1 MTSRFTLGLS
11 ATLFALSGVLSFA
24 AAANAAGVD
33 VTKITRGNV
42 SFSQDGNRLVV
53 RASNGSIIEYNR
65 FSVEAGQIM
74 QFIQPSSTSRV
85 LNRVTGAELSR
96 IDGSLL
102 SNGIVY
108 LVNPQG
114 IRIGN
119 GALINVGGFYAAAGA
134 MSDNDFI
141 RGQNN
146 FTNLSG
152 KVTNEGMI
160 QAQSVALVGQ
170 YVANRG
176 TINVD
181 DGMVAMAAGD
191 TVYLQNGSAPIM
203 VTVSRSQLGADG
215 SGAGTQ
221 AAVTNT
227 GTINAG
233 KGKVAMASGDFYALA
248 MDLSGTIIGKSIEA
262 RGGNGGVVAVNG
274 TLDASSSTDKG
285 GTIDLFGDRVGLFG
299 NALVNANGATGGGN
313 VRIGGDYQG
322 KNAEVRNASQTYVAP
337 TAQIYADA
345 LTSGNGGNVIVWSD
359 NGTQFYG
366 AASAQAGQLGGNG
379 GFVEVSGKHYLDFRG
394 SVSTN
399 APKGLKGKLLLD
411 PEDLTINNDG
421 PNNNSGSAQA
431 FNTTGSSAVLTWAT
445 IDAALANN
453 DVTVQSSGGAGTGG
467 TITISQAGVLTHKSS
482 LTITAA
488 AGKDIVINA
497 SVTNDGSVAAGAG
510 SGVPNITFAV
520 SGAGQ
525 IQLGADV
532 TTAGGVVTFDGP
544 VSLIGNAAV
553 DTTNSGG
560 TPVGAGIN
568 FLGPLD
574 GGFDLVLTA
583 GTSNIT
589 FSGGAVGGV
598 TPLGTVRINSAYNVI
613 MASDFTANAFYQ
625 YVGTGTTA
633 FFGVINLGAFDF
645 IGSNL
650 EMNGVGTN
658 VADTIDIRQS
668 GNFTLADGANIE
680 VTNTDGY
687 FYQRTYGGTN
697 FIGGNITAR
706 TFVGFRSD
714 VVLTGADAVVLT
726 MTNGVAGNYLGFSN
740 ITGNGQDLTLASN
753 TEIRVRGN
761 IGTGADP
768 LGDIRILNLV
778 DVNLLGTVDA
788 ASFTQDAG
796 SGTTTFNGT
805 QNYTGALGLNVST
818 NMIAVNAPIT
828 TATGPITFIGTGG
841 IVVAGNITAGGTGE
855 INITGNTNVDPALRS
870 TVGVTLNSGKTIQT
884 TDGDLNITGTGGS
897 NVDGSNHGVYNL
909 GGTITSGGAGNVVVM
924 GTGGTVGSGNDGVYN
939 RFDES
944 GPSLIYGVI
953 TSTGSGTV
961 TVTGQGGACGIGSRS
976 NDGIINFGII
986 SSGGGDV
993 FVTGTGGTGDG
1004 GVIRGIDNIGTIT
1017 SGGAGNVTVTG
1028 IGGSGGGTLN
1038 DGILNFIWSTIR
1050 SGGAGYVQVTGTGG
1064 GGASGGNNRGVKNVG
1079 GTITSGGGDVTVVG
1093 FGGAGSAGSN
1103 YGVSTH
1109 GNSGATGII
1118 TSGGGNVTVE
1128 GTSGTGGTNND
1139 AILIDVYS
1147 LVAAPGDL
1155 TLISNGGAINQTSGT
1170 ITVVGTTTI
1179 TAGTSPTFFDVTLAQ
1194 STNDFGGAVSVVSA
1208 NNVSLA
1214 DANALTLGASTVEN
1228 DFTATASGGIVV
1240 AGNITAGGTG
1250 EINITGN
1257 TNVDPTLRSTVGV
1270 KVNAFVTIQSTDGDL
1285 NITGTGGMDAGG
1297 FNIGVE
1303 NVGTITSSGSGSVTV
1318 TGTGGMDDDGFNF
1331 GVYNYVTI
1339 TSGGTGRVTVTGTG
1353 GSGYGYNYGV
1363 DNVGTITSGVGDVFV
1378 TGTGGSGDG
1387 GFNRGALNYG
1397 TITSSGAG
1405 SVAVTGMGGSGGSDN
1420 DAILIG
1426 VESLV
1431 AAPVNLTLISNG
1443 GAINQTGG
1451 TITVVGTTTITAGD
1465 NDVTL
1470 AESTNDF
1477 GGAVSVVSANN
1488 VSLADINALTLGAST
1503 VENDF
1508 TATASG
1514 GIIVAGNITA
1524 GGTGEINI
1532 TGNTNVDPILRSTV
1546 GVSVNASVT
1555 IATTNGDLYITGTGG
1570 SSVSGNNYG
1579 VANSGTITSIGAGNV
1594 IVMGTGGTGGSVSD
1608 DLNIGVHNF
1617 HGTIT
1622 SGGGDVTVTG
1632 MGGLSGSG
1640 FGIYN
1645 YSGTIASG
1653 GAGNVLVQ
1661 GTGGSGDNSCG
1672 VYNLSNTISSGGLG
1686 SVTVTGMSGSG
1697 SGVNQQGLINGGTIT
1712 SGGGDV
1718 FVTGTTGYGDGR
1730 NVGVDNY
1737 GLISSGGVGNVT
1749 VEGTTGGS
1757 DGYSYGVYNGNTI
1770 TSGGIG
1776 NVTVEGTG
1784 GSGANGNNQ
1793 GISNRSTI
1801 TSGGGNVALIGTG
1814 GNGAGGYNLGVYNYG
1829 TITSGG
1835 GNIALTGTGGSGGS
1849 NNDAIYFMVDTVITA
1864 PRNLEL
1870 TSLGGAIYQPGADPL
1885 IVVGTTTITAGT
1897 NDVTLAESTN
1907 DFGGAVVVVSA
1918 NNVLLA
1924 DANALTL
1931 GASTVQNDFTATA
1944 SGGVVVAGN
1953 ITAGGTGEINIT
1965 GNTNVD
1971 PDLRSDTGVT
1981 VNSGVT
1987 IQTTNGDLNITGT
2000 GGSVGGYNS
2009 GVYNY
2014 GTITSGGAG
2023 NVVVMGTGGSGAP
2036 GYNVGVYNFGPLF
2049 GTGGIITSGGIGSV
2063 TVTGIGG
2070 TGGSNNYGVI
2080 NSFGLI
2086 KSGDSGAVTVTGT
2099 GGNGPGG
2106 VNLGVVN
2113 LRGTITSDG
2122 NGSVTVTGMAG
2133 SGLGGSNYG
2142 VYNYGGTITSGGG
2155 DVTVV
2160 GIGGTGDGGE
2170 NYGVANSRTITSIGT
2185 GNVIV
2190 MGTGGTGGSDNDA
2203 IVMDVDSL
2211 VAAPGDLALIS
2222 NGGAINQISG
2232 TITVV
2237 GATTITANAPNT
2249 DIYLNGGPNDFA
2261 GTVTIDNTGGAAS
2274 NVRDFKLRNM
2284 NAAAGAVVNLDSATS
2299 LRDLTITYDNA
2310 GYTLPT
2316 LTSLFL
2322 RTVSLN
2328 INGTLTLGTIT
2339 GHGDT
2344 FNIAAANLVL
2354 GGTISGLDTMILQ
2367 NIDPN
2372 GDITLFGVGGLEISS
2387 SMWTTIQN
2395 GVTNV
2400 QFGSLTNTGSITV
2413 AADWENNNNVTM
2425 NFLPG
2430 GTGHVYVDN
2439 EITGTGSLT
2448 INGSGNTTTVS
2459 ADITQTA
2466 IHIADAV
2473 EVDAPLITLTATAG
2487 DITIDGAIVGVNGG
2501 ESLSLAATGDI
2512 TLGGDIGNSVG
2523 HKLMEFR
2530 VDCGND
2536 VGDTITFT
2544 QNGQVVAAEIVAL
2557 NCSNVCIEPGARMMG
2572 GDATSTLDAPATMAT
2587 IVALG
2592 DIEFNADDFRFGQNH
2607 KLTGFG
2613 DITIGG
2619 FAAPNSLS
2627 VTFGDVNAV
2636 GDLRVN
2642 ANSITLLGRAGG
2654 PIATNTGGVVND
2666 PQVDYVVGGRVY
2678 FSVAPIMGGS
2688 NPGNRAVFSNP
2699 TGNVDALG
2707 TLGAYSKSVYPT
2719 AITSTLLIGAGGA
2732 TLDLGAVSGVSYIN
2746 PATIIPQ
2753 AMSSMPPIGLLGD
2766 ADTLDEE
2773 DEEDDAAAP
2782 VADDQTTE
2790 PISTPTQTEKTATD
2804 VPVNAIGTAVPV
2816 ALH

>member
-1 MTSRFTLGLS
+1 M
-11 ATLFALSGVLSFA
+11 
-24 AAANAAGVD
+24 
-33 VTKITRGNV
+33 
-42 SFSQDGNRLVV
+42 
-53 RASNGSIIEYNR
+53 
-65 FSVEAGQIM
+65 
-74 QFIQPSSTSRV
+74 
-85 LNRVTGAELSR
+85 
-96 IDGSLL
+96 
-102 SNGIVY
+102 
-108 LVNPQG
+108 
-114 IRIGN
+114 
-119 GALINVGGFYAAAGA
+119 
-134 MSDNDFI
+134 
-141 RGQNN
+141 
-146 FTNLSG
+146 
-152 KVTNEGMI
+152 
-160 QAQSVALVGQ
+160 
-170 YVANRG
+170 
-176 TINVD
+176 
-181 DGMVAMAAGD
+181 
-191 TVYLQNGSAPIM
+191 
-203 VTVSRSQLGADG
+203 
-215 SGAGTQ
+215 
-221 AAVTNT
+221 
-227 GTINAG
+227 
-233 KGKVAMASGDFYALA
+233 
-248 MDLSGTIIGKSIEA
+248 
-262 RGGNGGVVAVNG
+262 
-274 TLDASSSTDKG
+274 
-285 GTIDLFGDRVGLFG
+285 GLFG

-467 TITISQAGVLTHKSS
+467 TITISQAGVLTHTSS

-1240 AGNITAGGTG
+1240 AGDITAGGTG

-1645 YSGTIASG
+1645 YSGTITSG

-1697 SGVNQQGLINGGTIT
+1697 SGVNQQGLINSGTIT

-1718 FVTGTTGYGDGR
+1718 FVTGTAGYGDGR

-1784 GSGANGNNQ
+1784 GSGANGNNL

-1924 DANALTL
+1924 DINALTL

-2106 VNLGVVN
+2106 VNLGVLN

-2170 NYGVANSRTITSIGT
+2170 NYGVVNTNPSSSYVGTITAGGSGD
-2185 GNVIV
+2185 VIV
-2190 MGTGGTGGSDNDA
+2190 EGTGGTGGSDNDA
-2203 IVMDVDSL
+2203 IIMDIYSL
-2211 VAAPGDLALIS
+2211 VAAPGDLTLIS
-2222 NGGAINQISG
+2222 NGGAINQTSG

-2237 GATTITANAPNT
+2237 GATTITANAAST
-2249 DIYLNGGPNDFA
+2249 DISLADGANNFA
-2261 GTVTIDNTGGAAS
+2261 STVTIGGTAS
-2274 NVRDFKLRNM
+2274 NVRDFKLRNI
-2284 NAAAGAVVNLDSATS
+2284 NATPGVIANLSSASNLRDFTIIYNNAFYALPSLPSSSLHNVNIMAAGISSIGGTTLTTHNGGTVTLNSTREVAIAPGANIVADGAVQLTGTDGIFIAGNVTTTGDSVTFNSQTTMTDGYSVNIDTTNGGF
-2299 LRDLTITYDNA
+2299 LTGADIFFGAAVKVGINNSQALNLNA
-2310 GYTLPT
+2310 G
-2316 LTSLFL
+2316 TS
-2322 RTVSLN
+2322 
-2328 INGTLTLGTIT
+2328 
-2339 GHGDT
+2339 
-2344 FNIAAANLVL
+2344 
-2354 GGTISGLDTMILQ
+2354 
-2367 NIDPN
+2367 
-2372 GDITLFGVGGLEISS
+2372 GDITLTGDVGEPTRMLSNLTLRAANTIIIANIYVAGN
-2387 SMWTTIQN
+2387 TTA
-2395 GVTNV
+2395 GDVTIINDTIIES
-2400 QFGSLTNTGSITV
+2400 FGSLTVGSINGGGYAVNISTVDLILTAPIINVTTLTIQNSDPTGAITLMGPGGLSIDQTDWNFIGAGVNVVLGGANYTGTVTVDGAWTNNRSVTIDFMPGGAGHFTVDAPITGS
-2413 AADWENNNNVTM
+2413 
-2425 NFLPG
+2425 
-2430 GTGHVYVDN
+2430 
-2439 EITGTGSLT
+2439 GSFT
-2448 INGSGNTTTVS
+2448 INGSGHTTTLA

-2487 DITIDGAIVGVNGG
+2487 DITIDGAIIGVNGG

-2523 HKLMEFR
+2523 HKLMEFQ
-2530 VDCGND
+2530 VDSGND

-2719 AITSTLLIGAGGA
+2719 AITSTLLSGTGGA
-2732 TLDLGAVSGVSYIN
+2732 TLDLSAASGVSYIN
-2746 PATIIPQ
+2746 PAVIIPQ

-2782 VADDQTTE
+2782 VTDDQATE

-2816 ALH
+2816 VLR

>member
-1 MTSRFTLGLS
+1 
-11 ATLFALSGVLSFA
+11 
-24 AAANAAGVD
+24 
-33 VTKITRGNV
+33 
-42 SFSQDGNRLVV
+42 
-53 RASNGSIIEYNR
+53 
-65 FSVEAGQIM
+65 
-74 QFIQPSSTSRV
+74 
-85 LNRVTGAELSR
+85 
-96 IDGSLL
+96 
-102 SNGIVY
+102 
-108 LVNPQG
+108 
-114 IRIGN
+114 
-119 GALINVGGFYAAAGA
+119 
-134 MSDNDFI
+134 
-141 RGQNN
+141 
-146 FTNLSG
+146 
-152 KVTNEGMI
+152 
-160 QAQSVALVGQ
+160 
-170 YVANRG
+170 
-176 TINVD
+176 
-181 DGMVAMAAGD
+181 MA
-191 TVYLQNGSAPIM
+191 
-203 VTVSRSQLGADG
+203 
-215 SGAGTQ
+215 
-221 AAVTNT
+221 
-227 GTINAG
+227 
-233 KGKVAMASGDFYALA
+233 
-248 MDLSGTIIGKSIEA
+248 
-262 RGGNGGVVAVNG
+262 
-274 TLDASSSTDKG
+274 
-285 GTIDLFGDRVGLFG
+285 DR
-299 NALVNANGATGGGN
+299 
-313 VRIGGDYQG
+313 
-322 KNAEVRNASQTYVAP
+322 
-337 TAQIYADA
+337 
-345 LTSGNGGNVIVWSD
+345 
-359 NGTQFYG
+359 
-366 AASAQAGQLGGNG
+366 
-379 GFVEVSGKHYLDFRG
+379 
-394 SVSTN
+394 
-399 APKGLKGKLLLD
+399 
-411 PEDLTINNDG
+411 
-421 PNNNSGSAQA
+421 
-431 FNTTGSSAVLTWAT
+431 
-445 IDAALANN
+445 
-453 DVTVQSSGGAGTGG
+453 
-467 TITISQAGVLTHKSS
+467 
-482 LTITAA
+482 
-488 AGKDIVINA
+488 
-497 SVTNDGSVAAGAG
+497 
-510 SGVPNITFAV
+510 
-520 SGAGQ
+520 
-525 IQLGADV
+525 
-532 TTAGGVVTFDGP
+532 
-544 VSLIGNAAV
+544 
-553 DTTNSGG
+553 
-560 TPVGAGIN
+560 
-568 FLGPLD
+568 
-574 GGFDLVLTA
+574 
-583 GTSNIT
+583 
-589 FSGGAVGGV
+589 
-598 TPLGTVRINSAYNVI
+598 
-613 MASDFTANAFYQ
+613 
-625 YVGTGTTA
+625 
-633 FFGVINLGAFDF
+633 
-645 IGSNL
+645 
-650 EMNGVGTN
+650 
-658 VADTIDIRQS
+658 
-668 GNFTLADGANIE
+668 ANIE
-680 VTNTDGY
+680 VTNVGGY
-687 FYQRTYGGTN
+687 FYSSGSGTN
-697 FIGGNITAR
+697 TIGGNITAR
-706 TFVGFRSD
+706 TYGGFRSD
-714 VVLTGADAVVLT
+714 VVLTGADAVVLK
-726 MTNGVAGNYLGFSN
+726 MTNGVAGRNYIGFSN

-768 LGDIRILNLV
+768 LGDIRILNSV

-841 IVVAGNITAGGTGE
+841 IIVAGNITAGGTGE

-870 TVGVTLNSGKTIQT
+870 TVGVILNSGMTIAT
-884 TDGDLNITGTGGS
+884 TNGDLNITGTGGS
-897 NVDGSNHGVYNL
+897 NV
-909 GGTITSGGAGNVVVM
+909 
-924 GTGGTVGSGNDGVYN
+924 
-939 RFDES
+939 R
-944 GPSLIYGVI
+944 
-953 TSTGSGTV
+953 
-961 TVTGQGGACGIGSRS
+961 
-976 NDGIINFGII
+976 
-986 SSGGGDV
+986 GD
-993 FVTGTGGTGDG
+993 
-1004 GVIRGIDNIGTIT
+1004 
-1017 SGGAGNVTVTG
+1017 
-1028 IGGSGGGTLN
+1028 
-1038 DGILNFIWSTIR
+1038 
-1050 SGGAGYVQVTGTGG
+1050 
-1064 GGASGGNNRGVKNVG
+1064 
-1079 GTITSGGGDVTVVG
+1079 
-1093 FGGAGSAGSN
+1093 
-1103 YGVSTH
+1103 
-1109 GNSGATGII
+1109 
-1118 TSGGGNVTVE
+1118 
-1128 GTSGTGGTNND
+1128 
-1139 AILIDVYS
+1139 
-1147 LVAAPGDL
+1147 
-1155 TLISNGGAINQTSGT
+1155 
-1170 ITVVGTTTI
+1170 
-1179 TAGTSPTFFDVTLAQ
+1179 
-1194 STNDFGGAVSVVSA
+1194 
-1208 NNVSLA
+1208 
-1214 DANALTLGASTVEN
+1214 
-1228 DFTATASGGIVV
+1228 
-1240 AGNITAGGTG
+1240 
-1250 EINITGN
+1250 
-1257 TNVDPTLRSTVGV
+1257 
-1270 KVNAFVTIQSTDGDL
+1270 
-1285 NITGTGGMDAGG
+1285 
-1297 FNIGVE
+1297 
-1303 NVGTITSSGSGSVTV
+1303 
-1318 TGTGGMDDDGFNF
+1318 
-1331 GVYNYVTI
+1331 
-1339 TSGGTGRVTVTGTG
+1339 
-1353 GSGYGYNYGV
+1353 
-1363 DNVGTITSGVGDVFV
+1363 
-1378 TGTGGSGDG
+1378 
-1387 GFNRGALNYG
+1387 
-1397 TITSSGAG
+1397 
-1405 SVAVTGMGGSGGSDN
+1405 
-1420 DAILIG
+1420 
-1426 VESLV
+1426 
-1431 AAPVNLTLISNG
+1431 
-1443 GAINQTGG
+1443 
-1451 TITVVGTTTITAGD
+1451 
-1465 NDVTL
+1465 
-1470 AESTNDF
+1470 
-1477 GGAVSVVSANN
+1477 
-1488 VSLADINALTLGAST
+1488 
-1503 VENDF
+1503 
-1508 TATASG
+1508 
-1514 GIIVAGNITA
+1514 
-1524 GGTGEINI
+1524 
-1532 TGNTNVDPILRSTV
+1532 
-1546 GVSVNASVT
+1546 
-1555 IATTNGDLYITGTGG
+1555 
-1570 SSVSGNNYG
+1570 NYG

-1594 IVMGTGGTGGSVSD
+1594 IVIGTGGTGGSGGD

-1645 YSGTIASG
+1645 YSGTITSG

-1931 GASTVQNDFTATA
+1931 GASTVQNDFTAT
-1944 SGGVVVAGN
+1944 GGGGIVVAGN

-2106 VNLGVVN
+2106 VNLGVLN

-2237 GATTITANAPNT
+2237 GATTITANTPNT

-2274 NVRDFKLRNM
+2274 NVRDFKLRNI

-2459 ADITQTA
+2459 ADITQAA

-2487 DITIDGAIVGVNGG
+2487 DITIDGAIIGVNGG

-2719 AITSTLLIGAGGA
+2719 AITSTLLSGTGGA
-2732 TLDLGAVSGVSYIN
+2732 TLDLSAASGVSYIN
-2746 PATIIPQ
+2746 PAVIIPQ

-2773 DEEDDAAAP
+2773 DDAAAP

-2790 PISTPTQTEKTATD
+2790 PISMPTQTEKTATD
-2804 VPVNAIGTAVPV
+2804 VPVNAIGTVVPV
-2816 ALH
+2816 ALR